1 VAVVD
6 HTRPSKTR
14 PNDGGVA
21 RPAWRAAVGSCELWE
36 EQIEFCRHLGR
47 EIGYKGLLSEVLAR
61 VKSRAVEGPRG
72 PDVVHRVKVRREW
85 LTVGEVVELELPR
98 NLACAACC
106 GGGCDTCGR
115 SGAITLRRRSEPAEM
130 VEVTLPARSDD
141 ELPDS
146 RGITLRIPEQGGL
159 PPPNSDLPRGV
170 LLLTVVPSH
179 DPDPSIKLLRGVP
192 SKRPP
197 ASIVDTPEMPAAIV
211 APAVAPR
218 GSRART
224 LFIVALVLWVLALI
238 WLRMSGRG

>member
-1 VAVVD
+1 M
-6 HTRPSKTR
+6 
-14 PNDGGVA
+14 
-21 RPAWRAAVGSCELWE
+21 
-36 EQIEFCRHLGR
+36 
-47 EIGYKGLLSEVLAR
+47 SEVLAR

-98 NLACAACC
+98 NLACAACG

-115 SGAITLRRRSEPAEM
+115 SGAITLRRRSEPAEV
-130 VEVTLPARSDD
+130 VEVTLPARSGD

-170 LLLTVVPSH
+170 LLLTVVPSPN
-179 DPDPSIKLLRGVP
+179 PDPSVKLLRGVP

-197 ASIVDTPEMPAAIV
+197 ASVVESDEVPTLAEQPPKRRSSAALAIAIV
-211 APAVAPR
+211 AVVFWI
-218 GSRART
+218 
-224 LFIVALVLWVLALI
+224 LLLV
-238 WLRMSGRG
+238 WLRLSGQG